1 MAAWGDNEAMSLLKY
16 FKPVF
21 LGLLAAVSVMAGE
34 ADQPTPLTL
43 EQVDRAQDL
52 YLDSIQQ
59 RIVAASEKPT
69 KAGLSDLWHHISH
82 AKSSDRSPFAPG
94 FQHYHVAASS
104 IVAKSARPKSSTE
117 RQAQQ
122 DIDEIF
128 SKTLKFVVEATE
140 AFESNRTR
148 VVTYRLKAASKEVTK
163 VGAVLDAQRKR
174 RASQAVANKGQQSVA
189 GATKPQNG
197 AAPVRK

>member
-1 MAAWGDNEAMSLLKY
+1 MSLLKY
-16 FKPVF
+16 FKPIC
-21 LGLLAAVSVMAGE
+21 LGLLAAVSVVGGE
-34 ADQPTPLTL
+34 ADQPTSLTL

-59 RIVAASEKPT
+59 LIVAVSEKPT
-69 KAGLSDLWHHISH
+69 KLAFSDLWHHISH

-104 IVAKSARPKSSTE
+104 IVAKSARPKSSSARPKSSSE

-128 SKTLKFVVEATE
+128 SKALKLVGEAHKS
-140 AFESNRTR
+140 FESGKESTFIL
-148 VVTYRLKAASKEVTK
+148 RLKAASKEVVK

-174 RASQAVANKGQQSVA
+174 RASQAVANKGQQPVA

>member
-1 MAAWGDNEAMSLLKY
+1 MSLLKY
-16 FKPVF
+16 FKPIC
-21 LGLLAAVSVMAGE
+21 LGLLAAVSVVGGE
-34 ADQPTPLTL
+34 ADQPTSLTL

-59 RIVAASEKPT
+59 LIVAVSEKPT
-69 KAGLSDLWHHISH
+69 KLAFSDLWHHISH

-104 IVAKSARPKSSTE
+104 IVAKSARPKSSSE

-128 SKTLKFVVEATE
+128 SKALKLVGEAHKS
-140 AFESNRTR
+140 FESGKESTFIL
-148 VVTYRLKAASKEVTK
+148 RLKAASKEVVK

-174 RASQAVANKGQQSVA
+174 RASQAVANKGQQPVA

>member
-1 MAAWGDNEAMSLLKY
+1 MSLLKY
-16 FKPVF
+16 FKPLC
-21 LGLLAAVSVMAGE
+21 LGLLAAVSVMASE
-34 ADQPTPLTL
+34 ADQTKPLTV

-59 RIVAASEKPT
+59 RIVEASEKPT
-69 KAGLSDLWHHISH
+69 KAGFEYLGWYISH
-82 AKSSDRSPFAPG
+82 AKISESSPFSPG

-128 SKTLKFVVEATE
+128 SKTLKLIGEAAE

-148 VVTYRLKAASKEVTK
+148 VVTYRLKAASKEVAK

>member
-1 MAAWGDNEAMSLLKY
+1 MSLLKY
-16 FKPVF
+16 FKPIC
-21 LGLLAAVSVMAGE
+21 LALLAAVSVMASE
-34 ADQPTPLTL
+34 ADQTKPLTV

-59 RIVAASEKPT
+59 RIVEASEKPT
-69 KAGLSDLWHHISH
+69 KAGFEYLGWYISH
-82 AKSSDRSPFAPG
+82 AKISESSPFSPG
-94 FQHYHVAASS
+94 FQNHHVAASS

-128 SKTLKFVVEATE
+128 SKTLKLIGEAAE

-148 VVTYRLKAASKEVTK
+148 VVTYRLKAASKEVAK

>member
-1 MAAWGDNEAMSLLKY
+1 MSLLKH
-16 FKPVF
+16 FKPIC
-21 LGLLAAVSVMAGE
+21 LGLLAAVSVIGGE
-34 ADQPTPLTL
+34 ADQPTPLTV

-52 YLDSIQQ
+52 YRDSIQQ
-59 RIVAASEKPT
+59 RIVAVSEKPT
-69 KAGLSDLWHHISH
+69 KLAFSDLWHHISH

-104 IVAKSARPKSSTE
+104 IVAKSARPKSSSE

-128 SKTLKFVVEATE
+128 SKALKLVGEAHKS
-140 AFESNRTR
+140 FESGKESTFIL
-148 VVTYRLKAASKEVTK
+148 RLKAASKEVVK

-174 RASQAVANKGQQSVA
+174 RASQAVANKGQQPVA

-197 AAPVRK
+197 AAPARK

>member
-1 MAAWGDNEAMSLLKY
+1 MSLLKH
-16 FKPVF
+16 FKPIC
-21 LGLLAAVSVMAGE
+21 LALLAAVSVMAGE
-34 ADQPTPLTL
+34 ADQPTPLTV

-52 YLDSIQQ
+52 YLHSIQQ
-59 RIVAASEKPT
+59 RIVAVSEKPA
-69 KAGLSDLWHHISH
+69 KVGIEALWNQIKHVKRSD
-82 AKSSDRSPFAPG
+82 KSPFAPG
-94 FQHYHVAASS
+94 YQNCHVADSTS
-104 IVAKSARPKSSTE
+104 VAKSARPISSTE

-128 SKTLKFVVEATE
+128 SKTLKLIGEAAE

-148 VVTYRLKAASKEVTK
+148 VVTYRLKAASKEVAK

-197 AAPVRK
+197 AASVRK

>member
-1 MAAWGDNEAMSLLKY
+1 MSLLKY
-16 FKPVF
+16 FKPIF

-34 ADQPTPLTL
+34 PNQPASLTL

-52 YLDSIQQ
+52 YLDGIQD
-59 RIVAASEKPT
+59 RIVALSAKPT
-69 KAGLSDLWHHISH
+69 KLGFSDLWHNINH
-82 AKSSDRSPFAPG
+82 AKLSEASPFAPG

-128 SKTLKFVVEATE
+128 SKALKLVGEAAE
-140 AFESNRTR
+140 AFESNRPR
-148 VVTYRLKAASKEVTK
+148 IVTSRLKAASKEVAK
-163 VGAVLDAQRKR
+163 VGAVLDAVRKR
-174 RASQAVANKGQQSVA
+174 RATLAVSTKGQLSPV
-189 GATKPQNG
+189 GATATQHG
-197 AAPVRK
+197 AASVRK

>member
-1 MAAWGDNEAMSLLKY
+1 MSLLKY
-16 FKPVF
+16 FKPIC

-34 ADQPTPLTL
+34 ADQPTSLTV

-128 SKTLKFVVEATE
+128 SKALKFVGEAHKS
-140 AFESNRTR
+140 FESGKEHTFIS
-148 VVTYRLKAASKEVTK
+148 RLSSASKEVAK
-163 VGAVLDAQRKR
+163 LGAVLDAQRKR
-174 RASQAVANKGQQSVA
+174 RASQAVASKGQQSVA
-189 GATKPQNG
+189 GATKPVQG
-197 AAPVRK
+197 AVPVRK

>member
-1 MAAWGDNEAMSLLKY
+1 MSLLKH
-16 FKPVF
+16 FKPIC

-34 ADQPTPLTL
+34 ANEPTSLTL

-52 YLDSIQQ
+52 YLDQIQNC
-59 RIVAASEKPT
+59 IVAVSEKPT
-69 KAGLSDLWHHISH
+69 KLAFSDLWHHISH

-104 IVAKSARPKSSTE
+104 IVAKSARPKSSSE

-128 SKTLKFVVEATE
+128 SKALKLVGEAHKS
-140 AFESNRTR
+140 FESGKESTFIL
-148 VVTYRLKAASKEVTK
+148 RLKAASKEVVK
-163 VGAVLDAQRKR
+163 VGAVLDAVRKR
-174 RASQAVANKGQQSVA
+174 RAPLGVASKGQQPVA
-189 GATKPQNG
+189 GATKPVQG
-197 AAPVRK
+197 AVPVRK

>member
-1 MAAWGDNEAMSLLKY
+1 MSLLKY
-16 FKPVF
+16 FKPIC

-34 ADQPTPLTL
+34 ADQPTPLTV

-59 RIVAASEKPT
+59 RIVAVSEKPS
-69 KAGLSDLWHHISH
+69 KLAFGDLWHHISH

-104 IVAKSARPKSSTE
+104 IVAKSARPKSSSE

-128 SKTLKFVVEATE
+128 SKALKFVGEAHKS
-140 AFESNRTR
+140 FESGKESTFIL
-148 VVTYRLKAASKEVTK
+148 RLKAASKEVVK
-163 VGAVLDAQRKR
+163 VGAVLDAVRKR
-174 RASQAVANKGQQSVA
+174 RAPLGVASKGAQAPSA
-189 GATKPQNG
+189 GAASHAKATSPAQK
-197 AAPVRK
+197 

>member
-1 MAAWGDNEAMSLLKY
+1 MSLLKY
-16 FKPVF
+16 FKLIC
-21 LGLLAAVSVMAGE
+21 LGLLAAVSVMGGE
-34 ADQPTPLTL
+34 VDQPTSLTL

-59 RIVAASEKPT
+59 RIVAVSEKPT
-69 KAGLSDLWHHISH
+69 KLAFSDLWHHISH

-104 IVAKSARPKSSTE
+104 IVAKSARPKSSSE

-128 SKTLKFVVEATE
+128 SKALKLVGEAHKS
-140 AFESNRTR
+140 FESGKESTFIL
-148 VVTYRLKAASKEVTK
+148 RLKAASKEVVK
-163 VGAVLDAQRKR
+163 VGAVLDAVRKR
-174 RASQAVANKGQQSVA
+174 RAPLGVASKGQQPVA
-189 GATKPQNG
+189 GATKPVQG
-197 AAPVRK
+197 AVPVRK

>member
-1 MAAWGDNEAMSLLKY
+1 MSLLKY
-16 FKPVF
+16 FKPLC
-21 LGLLAAVSVMAGE
+21 LGLLAAVSVMASE
-34 ADQPTPLTL
+34 ADQTKPLTV
-43 EQVDRAQDL
+43 EQVDREQDL

-59 RIVAASEKPT
+59 RIVEASEKPT
-69 KAGLSDLWHHISH
+69 KAGFEYLGWYISH
-82 AKSSDRSPFAPG
+82 AKISESSPFSPG
-94 FQHYHVAASS
+94 FQNHHVAASS

-128 SKTLKFVVEATE
+128 SKTLKLIGEAAE

-148 VVTYRLKAASKEVTK
+148 VVTYRLKAASQEVAK

>member
-1 MAAWGDNEAMSLLKY
+1 MSLLKY

-34 ADQPTPLTL
+34 ADQPAPLTV
-43 EQVDRAQDL
+43 EPVDRAQDL

-59 RIVAASEKPT
+59 RIVATSEKPT

-128 SKTLKFVVEATE
+128 SKTLKLIGEAQK
-140 AFESNRTR
+140 AFESGSERMI
-148 VVTYRLKAASKEVTK
+148 VLRLSSASKEVAK

-174 RASQAVANKGQQSVA
+174 RASQAVASKGQQTA
-189 GATKPQNG
+189 TGATTPQHG
-197 AAPVRK
+197 AASVRK

>member
-1 MAAWGDNEAMSLLKY
+1 MSLLKY
-16 FKPVF
+16 FKPIC
-21 LGLLAAVSVMAGE
+21 LGLLAAVSVMGGE
-34 ADQPTPLTL
+34 ADQPTPLTV

-59 RIVAASEKPT
+59 RIVAVSEKPT
-69 KAGLSDLWHHISH
+69 KLAFSDLWHHISH
-82 AKSSDRSPFAPG
+82 AKISESSPFSPG
-94 FQHYHVAASS
+94 FQNHHVAASS
-104 IVAKSARPKSSTE
+104 IVAKSARPKSSSE

-128 SKTLKFVVEATE
+128 SKALKLVGEAHKS
-140 AFESNRTR
+140 FESGKESTFIL
-148 VVTYRLKAASKEVTK
+148 RLKAASKEVVK

-174 RASQAVANKGQQSVA
+174 RASQAVANKGQQPVA

>member
-1 MAAWGDNEAMSLLKY
+1 MSLLKY
-16 FKPVF
+16 FKPIC
-21 LGLLAAVSVMAGE
+21 LGLLAAVSVMGGE
-34 ADQPTPLTL
+34 ADQPTSLTL

-59 RIVAASEKPT
+59 RIVAVSEKPT
-69 KAGLSDLWHHISH
+69 KLAFSDLWHHISH

-104 IVAKSARPKSSTE
+104 IVAKSARPKSSSE

-128 SKTLKFVVEATE
+128 SKALKLVGEAHKS
-140 AFESNRTR
+140 FESGKESTFIL
-148 VVTYRLKAASKEVTK
+148 RLKAASKEVVK

-174 RASQAVANKGQQSVA
+174 RASQAVASKGQQPVA
-189 GATKPQNG
+189 GATTSQHG

>member
-1 MAAWGDNEAMSLLKY
+1 MSLLKH
-16 FKPVF
+16 FKPIC
-21 LGLLAAVSVMAGE
+21 LGLLAAVSVMASE
-34 ADQPTPLTL
+34 ADQTKPLTV

-59 RIVAASEKPT
+59 RIVEASEKPT
-69 KAGLSDLWHHISH
+69 KAGLEYLGWYISH

-104 IVAKSARPKSSTE
+104 IVAKSARPKSSSE

-128 SKTLKFVVEATE
+128 SKALKLVGEAHKS
-140 AFESNRTR
+140 FESGKESTFIL
-148 VVTYRLKAASKEVTK
+148 RLKAASKEVVK

>member
-1 MAAWGDNEAMSLLKY
+1 MSLLKY
-16 FKPVF
+16 FKPLC
-21 LGLLAAVSVMAGE
+21 LGLLAAVSVMASE
-34 ADQPTPLTL
+34 ADQTKPLTV

-59 RIVAASEKPT
+59 RIVEASEKPT
-69 KAGLSDLWHHISH
+69 KAGFEYLGWYISH
-82 AKSSDRSPFAPG
+82 AKISESSPFSPG
-94 FQHYHVAASS
+94 FQNHHVAASS

-128 SKTLKFVVEATE
+128 SKTLKLIGEAAE

-148 VVTYRLKAASKEVTK
+148 VVTYRLKAASKEVAK

-197 AAPVRK
+197 AASVRK

>member
-1 MAAWGDNEAMSLLKY
+1 MSLLKH
-16 FKPVF
+16 FKPIC
-21 LGLLAAVSVMAGE
+21 LGLLAAVSVMGGE
-34 ADQPTPLTL
+34 ADQPTPLTV

-59 RIVAASEKPT
+59 RIVAVSEKPT
-69 KAGLSDLWHHISH
+69 KLAFSDLWHRIRH

-104 IVAKSARPKSSTE
+104 IVAKSARPKSSSE

-128 SKTLKFVVEATE
+128 SKALKLVGEAHKS
-140 AFESNRTR
+140 FESGKESTFIL
-148 VVTYRLKAASKEVTK
+148 RLKAASKEVVK
-163 VGAVLDAQRKR
+163 VGAVLDAVRKR
-174 RASQAVANKGQQSVA
+174 RAPLGVASKGQQPVA
-189 GATKPQNG
+189 GATTSQHG
-197 AAPVRK
+197 AAPARK

>member
-1 MAAWGDNEAMSLLKY
+1 MKY
-16 FKPVF
+16 FKPIF
-21 LGLLAAVSVMAGE
+21 LGVLAVVSVMAGE
-34 ADQPTPLTL
+34 PDQPASLTL

-52 YLDSIQQ
+52 YLDGIQD
-59 RIVAASEKPT
+59 RIVALSAKPT
-69 KAGLSDLWHHISH
+69 KLGFSDLWHNINH
-82 AKSSDRSPFAPG
+82 AKLSEASPFAPG

-122 DIDEIF
+122 DIDEDF
-128 SKTLKFVVEATE
+128 SKALKLVGEAHK
-140 AFESNRTR
+140 AFESGNESAFIL
-148 VVTYRLKAASKEVTK
+148 RLKAASKEVAK

-174 RASQAVANKGQQSVA
+174 RASQAVANKGHQPVA

-197 AAPVRK
+197 AAPTRK

>member
-1 MAAWGDNEAMSLLKY
+1 MSLLKY
-16 FKPVF
+16 FKPIC
-21 LGLLAAVSVMAGE
+21 LGLLAAVSVVGGE
-34 ADQPTPLTL
+34 ADQPTSLTL

-59 RIVAASEKPT
+59 RIVAVSEKPT
-69 KAGLSDLWHHISH
+69 KLAFSDLWHHISH

-104 IVAKSARPKSSTE
+104 IVAKSARPKSSSE

-128 SKTLKFVVEATE
+128 SKALKLVGEAHKS
-140 AFESNRTR
+140 FESGKESTFIL
-148 VVTYRLKAASKEVTK
+148 RLKAASKEVVK

-174 RASQAVANKGQQSVA
+174 RASQAVANKGQQPVA

>member
-1 MAAWGDNEAMSLLKY
+1 MSLLKY
-16 FKPVF
+16 FKPIC
-21 LGLLAAVSVMAGE
+21 LGLLAAVSVMGGE
-34 ADQPTPLTL
+34 ADQPTSLTL

-59 RIVAASEKPT
+59 RIVAVSEKPT
-69 KAGLSDLWHHISH
+69 KLAFSDLWHHISH

-104 IVAKSARPKSSTE
+104 IVAKSARPKSSSE

-128 SKTLKFVVEATE
+128 SKALKLVGEAHKS
-140 AFESNRTR
+140 FESGKESTFIL
-148 VVTYRLKAASKEVTK
+148 RLKAASKEVVK

-174 RASQAVANKGQQSVA
+174 RASQAVASKGQQPVA
-189 GATKPQNG
+189 GATKPVQG
-197 AAPVRK
+197 AVPVRK

>member
-1 MAAWGDNEAMSLLKY
+1 MSLLKY

-59 RIVAASEKPT
+59 GIVAVSEKPS
-69 KAGLSDLWHHISH
+69 KLAFGHLWHHINH
-82 AKSSDRSPFAPG
+82 AKGSVQSPFSPG
-94 FQHYHVAASS
+94 FQNYHVAASS

-128 SKTLKFVVEATE
+128 SKALKFVGEAHK
-140 AFESNRTR
+140 AFESGNESTF
-148 VVTYRLKAASKEVTK
+148 VLRLKSTSKEVVK
-163 VGAVLDAQRKR
+163 VGAVLDAVRKR
-174 RASQAVANKGQQSVA
+174 RAPQAAVGKGQQSVA

>member
-1 MAAWGDNEAMSLLKY
+1 MSLLKY
-16 FKPVF
+16 FKPIC

-34 ADQPTPLTL
+34 ANEPTSLTL

-52 YLDSIQQ
+52 YLDQIQNC
-59 RIVAASEKPT
+59 IVAVSEKPT
-69 KAGLSDLWHHISH
+69 KLAFSDLWHHISH

-104 IVAKSARPKSSTE
+104 IVAKSARPKSSSE

-128 SKTLKFVVEATE
+128 SKALKLVREAQK
-140 AFESNRTR
+140 AFESGNESTF
-148 VVTYRLKAASKEVTK
+148 VLRLKSTSKEVVK
-163 VGAVLDAQRKR
+163 VGAVLDEQRKH
-174 RASQAVANKGQQSVA
+174 RAPQAAVGKGQQPVA
-189 GATKPQNG
+189 GATKPVQG
-197 AAPVRK
+197 AVPVRK

>member
-94 FQHYHVAASS
+94 FQHYNDAASS
-104 IVAKSARPKSSTE
+104 IVA
-117 RQAQQ
+117 
-122 DIDEIF
+122 
-128 SKTLKFVVEATE
+128 
-140 AFESNRTR
+140 
-148 VVTYRLKAASKEVTK
+148 
-163 VGAVLDAQRKR
+163 
-174 RASQAVANKGQQSVA
+174 
-189 GATKPQNG
+189 
-197 AAPVRK
+197 

>member
-1 MAAWGDNEAMSLLKY
+1 MSLLKY
-16 FKPVF
+16 FKPIC

-34 ADQPTPLTL
+34 ADQPTSLTV

-69 KAGLSDLWHHISH
+69 KAGFRDLWHHISH

-128 SKTLKFVVEATE
+128 SKALKFVGEAHK
-140 AFESNRTR
+140 AFESGNDRMI
-148 VVTYRLKAASKEVTK
+148 VLRLSSASKEVVK
-163 VGAVLDAQRKR
+163 VGAVLDAVRKR
-174 RASQAVANKGQQSVA
+174 RAPLEVASKGQQPVA
-189 GATKPQNG
+189 GASAPQHG

>member
-1 MAAWGDNEAMSLLKY
+1 MSLLKY
-16 FKPVF
+16 FKSVF

-128 SKTLKFVVEATE
+128 SKALKLIGEAQK
-140 AFESNRTR
+140 AFESGNERMI
-148 VVTYRLKAASKEVTK
+148 VLRLSSASKEVAK

-174 RASQAVANKGQQSVA
+174 RASQAVASKGQQTA
-189 GATKPQNG
+189 TGATTPQHG
-197 AAPVRK
+197 AASVRK

>member
-1 MAAWGDNEAMSLLKY
+1 MSLLKY

-34 ADQPTPLTL
+34 ADQPAPLTV

-59 RIVAASEKPT
+59 RIVATSEKPT

-128 SKTLKFVVEATE
+128 SKALKLIGEAQK
-140 AFESNRTR
+140 AFESGSERMI
-148 VVTYRLKAASKEVTK
+148 VLRLSSASKEVAK

-174 RASQAVANKGQQSVA
+174 RASQAVASKGQQTA
-189 GATKPQNG
+189 TGATTPQHG
-197 AAPVRK
+197 AASVRK